1 VEQDKRS
8 LDRAGSLLGVPL
20 TRRRFL
26 AGTAMAGVGA
36 TLAACGTSASPSPT
50 SAPPT
55 TAGSAAATAAATAGP
70 TFALTRPLKVL
81 LANHVGFYTLVT
93 PEWEQRTGAK
103 VEFTR
108 EAFGPLPAKLTP
120 AFESGGESWDV
131 VYLWRAWVE
140 LYEKYLVSLDQ
151 LGLTVDSSDMLAAA
165 KITAQAANGKWYG
178 LPSNVYTYVLYCNK
192 KMFADASLKIPTT
205 YSEFVAAAKQFT
217 TGAQFGYVD
226 GWAPLYLFPKWCVW
240 YHLNGGD
247 LYGPNGE
254 VRFDDP
260 IAIKATQDM
269 KDLTPYMPPES
280 IQSPWGIYDA
290 EAKKVFLAGKAAM
303 LIDYQHIW
311 YEARDPSLSALGSD
325 PIDVTI
331 IPGKG
336 GSLPLSGSQIVGECF
351 GIPKTS
357 PYKEAALDLIKHYS
371 NAATQ
376 LGLLTTR
383 DKMHAADPADES
395 GFPSYVTPYS
405 DPSIPATD
413 APIVET
419 TFKQQGFKG
428 DRYGTRAGYQK
439 ISDVIEAA
447 VSASLQGADPAPA
460 HKAAQAEIDTFLKA
474 NPGF

>member
-1 VEQDKRS
+1 MEQDKGS
-8 LDRAGSLLGVPL
+8 LDRARSLLTAPL

-26 AGTAMAGVGA
+26 AGTAMTGVSA

-50 SAPPT
+50 GAPPT
-55 TAGSAAATAAATAGP
+55 SSGSAVATSAPSAGP
-70 TFALTRPLKVL
+70 SFALTRPLKVL
-81 LANHVGFYTLVT
+81 LANHTGFYTLVT
-93 PEWEQRTGAK
+93 PEWEQRTGVK

-108 EAFGPLPAKLTP
+108 EAFGPLPSKLTP

-140 LYEKYLVSLDQ
+140 LYEKYLVPFDE
-151 LGLTVDSSDMLAAA
+151 LGVTVDDSDMLPAGKEAA
-165 KITAQAANGKWYG
+165 KAANGKRYG
-178 LPSNVYTYVLYCNK
+178 LPSNIYTYVLYSNK
-192 KMFADASLKIPTT
+192 KMFADAGLSIPTT
-205 YSEFVAAAKQFT
+205 YDQFLAAAKQFT
-217 TGAQFGYVD
+217 TGDQYGYVD

-269 KDLTPYMPPES
+269 KDLTPYMPKES
-280 IQSPWGIYDA
+280 IESPWGIYDA

-311 YEARDPSLSALGSD
+311 YEARDPNLSALGDD
-325 PIDVTI
+325 PVAVAIV
-331 IPGKG
+331 PGKG

-351 GIPKTS
+351 GIAKTS

-383 DKMHAADPADES
+383 DQMHVADPADES
-395 GFPSYVTPYS
+395 GFPSYITPYT

-413 APIVET
+413 GPIVET
-419 TFKQQGFKG
+419 TFKQQDFKG

-447 VSASLQGADPAPA
+447 VSASLHGADPAPA
-460 HKAAQAEIDTFLKA
+460 HKAAQAEIDAFLQA